1 MFLLHKFS
9 LNKQLAIICNV
20 NICVSYDY
28 IIVQSMTNI
37 SIFFIIPLVLK
48 HYVLYIKQ

>member
-20 NICVSYDY
+20 NICASYDY
-28 IIVQSMTNI
+28 MIVHSMTNI
-37 SIFFIIPLVLK
+37 SIF
-48 HYVLYIKQ
+48 LYYTLSVEALRTVY